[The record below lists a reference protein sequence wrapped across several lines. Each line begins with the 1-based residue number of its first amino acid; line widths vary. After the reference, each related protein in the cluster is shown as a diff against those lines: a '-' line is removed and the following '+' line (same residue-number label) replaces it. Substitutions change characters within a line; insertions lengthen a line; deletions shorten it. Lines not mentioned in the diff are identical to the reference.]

1 MGLSPRHGTNRESN
15 KAYTGGINM
24 GTFAFKMPDIGEG
37 VVEGEVVEWMVAVG
51 DVVKE
56 DDPILSVMTD
66 KATVEIPS
74 PVDGKVTKVIGEAGD
89 ILPVGVVCIEFE
101 VDGAGNASASEE
113 APTKKEAEPA
123 KEEPKATP
131 APTPAPKAAAETP
144 PAPTPAPAMA
154 PVPRAPGTKALASPA
169 VRQRAREA
177 NISLDH
183 VSGSGP
189 AGRISHADL
198 DTHIAGG
205 ASGASRSAP
214 VGGRAR
220 VQLNGTEAMKVIGLR
235 RKIADSMIASY
246 STIPHFSYF
255 EEVDVTALE
264 ELRQHLNATRPEGA
278 PKLTYLPFI
287 MQALVRALAERP
299 ECNALYDDEANI
311 VTRHE
316 AINLGIATQ
325 TDRGLFVPVVKH
337 VEAMDIWQSATEM
350 GRVTSATRDGKAG
363 VEDLSGSTFT
373 ITSLGRLGG
382 LGATP
387 IINKPEVGILGVHNA
402 KDRAVVR
409 NGAVVIRRMM
419 NLSSSWDHRVVDGH
433 DGATLVQLVKT
444 YLENPATIFM

>member
-1 MGLSPRHGTNRESN
+1 M
-15 KAYTGGINM
+15 NM

-51 DVVKE
+51 DTVKE

-74 PVDGKVTKVIGEAGD
+74 PVDGTVTKVVGEAGD

-101 VDGAGNASASEE
+101 VEGAGNASASDDAPAAKE
-113 APTKKEAEPA
+113 APAPAAKESKPEPA
-123 KEEPKATP
+123 PEVAP
-131 APTPAPKAAAETP
+131 APTPAPKAAA
-144 PAPTPAPAMA
+144 TPAPAAA
-154 PVPRAPGTKALASPA
+154 PVARAPGTKALASPA

-183 VSGSGP
+183 VAGSGP

-198 DTHIAGG
+198 DAHIAGG
-205 ASGASRSAP
+205 AAGASRAAP
-214 VGGRAR
+214 MGGRAR
-220 VQLNGTEAMKVIGLR
+220 TELNGTEAMKVIGLR

-246 STIPHFSYF
+246 SSIPHFSYF

-287 MQALVRALAERP
+287 MQALVKALAQRP

-350 GRVTSATRDGKAG
+350 GRVTGATREAKAG
-363 VEDLSGSTFT
+363 VEDLTGSTFT

-409 NGAVVIRRMM
+409 DGAVVIRRMM

>member
-1 MGLSPRHGTNRESN
+1 M
-15 KAYTGGINM
+15 NM

-51 DVVKE
+51 DTVKE

-74 PVDGKVTKVIGEAGD
+74 PVDGTVTKVVGEAGD

-113 APTKKEAEPA
+113 APAKKAAPEP
-123 KEEPKATP
+123 KEE
-131 APTPAPKAAAETP
+131 
-144 PAPTPAPAMA
+144 PTPAPAEPAPA
-154 PVPRAPGTKALASPA
+154 PVPAPAPAAAPAAAPVARAPGTKALASPA

-189 AGRISHADL
+189 GGRISHADL
-198 DTHIAGG
+198 DAHIAGG
-205 ASGASRSAP
+205 ASGASRARP
-214 VGGRAR
+214 MGGRAR
-220 VQLNGTEAMKVIGLR
+220 TELNATETMKVIGLR

-287 MQALVRALAERP
+287 MQALVKALAERP
-299 ECNALYDDEANI
+299 ECNALYDDEANV

-350 GRVTSATRDGKAG
+350 VRVTGATREGKAG

-402 KDRAVVR
+402 TDRAVVR
-409 NGAVVIRRMM
+409 NGSVVIRRMM

-433 DGATLVQLVKT
+433 DGASLVQLVKT